1 MGLLSHRQ
9 LCEQVFVEAEVPYS
23 NPWCGP
29 VPRSCEVPWCFDHSV
44 SQQPEAKIF
53 VTGGETLPK
62 TSWGLWQAASMLAG
76 RWDPMG
82 TFVPSTLV
90 PAGRWLG
97 DQGRAGGLGHPIESL
112 EHVHPLPSQNI
123 NLLMEVVP
131 HLLPSMLRSQRPP
144 PVPQLMLSCCICI
157 KNWIQIHLIGC
168 QSCFKEMGA
177 GGNKQEDVSSSQFS
191 QYMHHHQFCKLLPCP
206 GLLFQNPECWHSSFH
221 AL

>member
-97 DQGRAGGLGHPIESL
+97 DQGRAGGLGHPLSPWSMCAPSPAKTSTSL
-112 EHVHPLPSQNI
+112 WRLCLICCPACYGHRDHPLFHS
-123 NLLMEVVP
+123 
-131 HLLPSMLRSQRPP
+131 
-144 PVPQLMLSCCICI
+144 SCCLVASAL
-157 KNWIQIHLIGC
+157 KTE
-168 QSCFKEMGA
+168 FK
-177 GGNKQEDVSSSQFS
+177 FT
-191 QYMHHHQFCKLLPCP
+191 
-206 GLLFQNPECWHSSFH
+206 
-221 AL
+221 